1 MSSKFL
7 GTTRFSLF
15 EPDSPSWRL
24 SRKDGRDDAERYRQ
38 LLYSPERMKSRV
50 EIFFDQ
56 SLPLLDLGSAGHE
69 YVHVVSYSHE
79 LPRKYLTHLENAAT
93 RYSWLRLDCRTPED
107 RRGKS
112 TEKWALEE
120 FAPGDIYAEFRLDDD
135 DLLAPTY
142 FDTVSN
148 YLTGAHVGFYISLGL
163 GIQAFYADEK
173 FLEPRLEHRPKIAIG
188 LARVCRVES
197 PRKTTGPKRV
207 AHTQIDRHAPVI
219 IDGRNVQYLHS
230 IHLSQD
236 SGVDKPEGDLGNRIR
251 NYLNQP
257 EPQSDLMSSLFPKA
271 SFGTMSE
278 FEQIRLLL
286 GAHTNMDTLRS
297 SLRKLRRRVA
307 LPPATRKER

>member
-24 SRKDGRDDAERYRQ
+24 SRRDGRDDADRYRQ
-38 LLYSPERMKSRV
+38 LLYSPERMKSRM

-56 SLPLLDLGSAGHE
+56 SLPQLDLGSAGYE
-69 YVHVVSYSHE
+69 YLHVVSYSHE
-79 LPRKYLTHLENAAT
+79 LPQKYLAHLENAAA
-93 RYSWLRLDCRTPED
+93 RYSWLRLDCRTPTD

-112 TEKWALEE
+112 MEKWALEE
-120 FAPGDIYAEFRLDDD
+120 FSPGDIYAEFRLDDD

-142 FDTVSN
+142 FETVSN
-148 YLTGAHVGFYISLGL
+148 YLTNEHVGFYVSLGL
-163 GIQAFYADEK
+163 GIQAFYADER

-188 LARVCRVES
+188 LARVCRVDS
-197 PRKTTGPKRV
+197 PQKTTGPKRV
-207 AHTQIDRHAPVI
+207 AHTQIDRHVPVI
-219 IDGRNVQYLHS
+219 IDSQKVQYLHS

-257 EPQSDLMSSLFPKA
+257 EPESDLISSLFPRA
-271 SFGTMSE
+271 NFGAMSE
-278 FEQIRLLL
+278 LDQFRLLL
-286 GAHTNMDTLRS
+286 GAHTNLDTLRS
-297 SLRKLRRRVA
+297 SLLKLRRRVV
-307 LPPATRKER
+307 LPATIRKKR